1 MAIITAAVMMSS
13 TMATILMQ
21 RHVNGEPEHLISVFE
36 DISAERQEHER
47 LQAYIAALETRL
59 AKISL

>member
-21 RHVNGEPEHLISVFE
+21 RHANGEPEHLISVFE

>member
-1 MAIITAAVMMSS
+1 
-13 TMATILMQ
+13 MATILMQ
-21 RHVNGEPEHLISVFE
+21 RHANGEPEHLISVFE